1 MAARGGHLKVLTLLK
16 RLGADMAAKELTGRT
31 AFELAAMHGQHHLM
45 QKRELWEA
53 AGQMPPRPNLH
64 VISAKEIYGLA
75 PEPGRVHWSDVNQ
88 KRLRLAAQRGELSTV
103 RQLLKC
109 GADPD
114 AEDELGRS
122 AADLAAARGHVVV
135 VEELKEAPRVQMP
148 VGGAPLY
155 PLSNGVDAEDGPPGV
170 GETAENARLKRGEGA
185 DDEADDE
192 DEEAVERVAVPTEDQ
207 PPVSEKKKKQS
218 NDDGGSGRPNWGR
231 ARSGLMGLEK
241 LGRARGPIPP
251 GVVKLVRIFN
261 KHASDDDAQGSIET
275 AQLLLA
281 LEAAMLKGDIAAT
294 ISSALA
300 AIDIAAD
307 GPGTSLRVA
316 LPEYVKLVQTARRLQ
331 DDTEPPLVEGSGES
345 LGAVFRR
352 YDRDSSNS
360 LGAGELRQAAA
371 DVGLRADAAAVAAV
385 ISLLEIQGREL
396 SMAEFRALSKALIKE
411 YKGAA
416 GALKPAFQAAMMS
429 TSMVAAGA
437 AGTGTGETMGAVFR
451 RRDVDG
457 GGTLDMGE
465 LKPALGDV
473 GIPVDNANVKAQL
486 DGMEAMGAVSLD
498 IKQFKALVKQLKAAV
513 AAPAPPETVGAV
525 FRRFDKDGGGTL
537 DIGELRAALGSLQP
551 TLDLSKPD
559 AVAALGEVEASGT
572 ALDVKQFKAIVKRI
586 KGAAAKL
593 QPAFQAAMMSTS
605 MVAAGAAGTGTGET
619 IGAVFRRRDVD
630 GGGTLDMGELK
641 PALGDVGIPVSNPN
655 VKAQLDAMGAVSLDI
670 KQFKALVK
678 QLKAAAAA
686 APPPE
691 TMGAIFRRRDV
702 DGGGTLDMG
711 EIKTAL
717 SDVGIDGDHPNVIA
731 HLEQVEASGA
741 VTLDIRQ
748 FKALVKALKLAVA
761 EPIGEAT
768 TAGEETAAETEAET
782 AAETAVETEAETE
795 AVADSEAEVAAAA
808 AETTDGGY
816 ETAEPAAEMAAAE
829 EPAPEAAA
837 AEEPA
842 AEAVAENQE
851 VDHGAGVVPPA

>member
-1 MAARGGHLKVLTLLK
+1 M
-16 RLGADMAAKELTGRT
+16 
-31 AFELAAMHGQHHLM
+31 
-45 QKRELWEA
+45 
-53 AGQMPPRPNLH
+53 
-64 VISAKEIYGLA
+64 
-75 PEPGRVHWSDVNQ
+75 
-88 KRLRLAAQRGELSTV
+88 
-103 RQLLKC
+103 
-109 GADPD
+109 
-114 AEDELGRS
+114 
-122 AADLAAARGHVVV
+122 
-135 VEELKEAPRVQMP
+135 
-148 VGGAPLY
+148 
-155 PLSNGVDAEDGPPGV
+155 
-170 GETAENARLKRGEGA
+170 
-185 DDEADDE
+185 
-192 DEEAVERVAVPTEDQ
+192 
-207 PPVSEKKKKQS
+207 
-218 NDDGGSGRPNWGR
+218 
-231 ARSGLMGLEK
+231 
-241 LGRARGPIPP
+241 
-251 GVVKLVRIFN
+251 
-261 KHASDDDAQGSIET
+261 
-275 AQLLLA
+275 
-281 LEAAMLKGDIAAT
+281 
-294 ISSALA
+294 
-300 AIDIAAD
+300 
-307 GPGTSLRVA
+307 
-316 LPEYVKLVQTARRLQ
+316 
-331 DDTEPPLVEGSGES
+331 
-345 LGAVFRR
+345 
-352 YDRDSSNS
+352 
-360 LGAGELRQAAA
+360 
-371 DVGLRADAAAVAAV
+371 
-385 ISLLEIQGREL
+385 
-396 SMAEFRALSKALIKE
+396 
-411 YKGAA
+411 
-416 GALKPAFQAAMMS
+416 
-429 TSMVAAGA
+429 
-437 AGTGTGETMGAVFR
+437 
-451 RRDVDG
+451 
-457 GGTLDMGE
+457 
-465 LKPALGDV
+465 
-473 GIPVDNANVKAQL
+473 
-486 DGMEAMGAVSLD
+486 
-498 IKQFKALVKQLKAAV
+498 KQLKAAA
-513 AAPAPPETVGAV
+513 AAPPPQPETMGAV

-537 DIGELRAALGSLQP
+537 DIGELRAALGSLP
-551 TLDLSKPD
+551 LDLSKPD

-586 KGAAAKL
+586 KGGRSL
-593 QPAFQAAMMSTS
+593 QSGLQAAMMSTS

-655 VKAQLDAMGAVSLDI
+655 VKAQLDGMEAMGAVSLDI

-761 EPIGEAT
+761 EPIAEAT

-842 AEAVAENQE
+842 AEAAAENQE